1 MQNSGGV
8 EESKTRVVVMS
19 YNPGL
24 HGSAVVAVL
33 SISSQQAAFVYSLVN
48 RVSLLLPLSTVGN
61 AVEIYRLS
69 VGRFFYLYKV
79 HLYFIIVLFTI
90 S

>member
-1 MQNSGGV
+1 MLWSCL
-8 EESKTRVVVMS
+8 TT
-19 YNPGL
+19 L

-48 RVSLLLPLSTVGN
+48 RVSLLLPLSTGN

-69 VGRFFYLYKV
+69 VSV
-79 HLYFIIVLFTI
+79 
-90 S
+90 